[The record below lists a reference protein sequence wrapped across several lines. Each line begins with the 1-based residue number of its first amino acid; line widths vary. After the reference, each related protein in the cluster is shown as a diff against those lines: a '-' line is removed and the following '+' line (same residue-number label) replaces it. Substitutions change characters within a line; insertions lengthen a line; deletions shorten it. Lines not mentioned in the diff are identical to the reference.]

1 MARPLS
7 VQSSVT
13 GSRPRRALSMYD
25 DDQEPSQPPSGID
38 DVLAQLQFDEG
49 SQPQSQI
56 QSQPRHSPSQSYS
69 HSHSQ
74 IHSRSYSQEQE
85 QRQDRH
91 QEQRQ
96 EQEQEQEQDL
106 NGNGNEREYNS
117 DSDSSTATVSPPEPP
132 RQAHAPS
139 TDEIVATLEALLRH
153 SLAGAPLGQ
162 GMLLSLQVVAAF
174 SPTDVL
180 DRRDEGKAFWDLALA
195 ALAASR

>member
-7 VQSSVT
+7 VQSSVN

-25 DDQEPSQPPSGID
+25 EDQEPSQPPSGID
-38 DVLAQLQFDEG
+38 DVLAQMQFDEG
-49 SQPQSQI
+49 SQPPSQI

-69 HSHSQ
+69 QSHSQ
-74 IHSRSYSQEQE
+74 IHSRSDSQEQE
-85 QRQDRH
+85 QRQDQH
-91 QEQRQ
+91 QEQR
-96 EQEQEQEQDL
+96 QEQDL
-106 NGNGNEREYNS
+106 NGNGKEMGDDS
-117 DSDSSTATVSPPEPP
+117 DSDSSTATVSSPEPP